1 MVITLE
7 GTRVTQDTCFL
18 GFEKNNKV
26 DTIIVNV
33 DTDDSWSYKLDVSY
47 PGNELYNIINL
58 SRSGNTCSMVVTA
71 DMLPFHGRYVMQIRG
86 TKPSGEVYH
95 SSMFTVFVK
104 QSIDPSDVYV
114 PVPSEFLQIEENIT
128 EINNNPPKP
137 GDDGYW
143 YTWDVNTHQYIK
155 SDIEL
160 PSDSVPPVDEST
172 SGWVLSNDG
181 KNIFW
186 YNFNKEALGLGNV
199 DNTSDIDKP
208 VSKAQGEAIQHVQ
221 DNLDELNSDLMD
233 GNKTVA
239 KSTGDANGNDI
250 TKTYLGTFEQ
260 TFTDEGKNQLK
271 KNIGINPISKTSEM
285 INEAGLDATGKLFSS
300 LAIKNVFKINDGA
313 VLPTEAQNI
322 IKTGNPVIIVIGGYN
337 YYVWLQSFN
346 PNLTYYNFGFNI
358 NHRLGKLT
366 YRSLKYDG
374 FEETISVQG
383 PVSLDPYSLPIATS
397 STLGGVLGTSKT
409 SDMTME
415 VGIDETGRLYT
426 KPITE
431 VLSVDALPANP
442 DPNVLYLIRE
452 EE

>member
-7 GTRVTQDTCFL
+7 GTKVTQDTCFL

-58 SRSGNTCSMVVTA
+58 SRTGNTCSTIVTA

-86 TKPSGEVYH
+86 TKASGEVYH

-104 QSIDPSDVYV
+104 QSIDPSDVYI

-143 YTWDVNTHQYIK
+143 YTWDVNSHSYIK

-172 SGWVLSNDG
+172 SGLVLSNDG

-186 YNFNKEALGLGNV
+186 RKDTVYEL
-199 DNTSDIDKP
+199 P
-208 VSKAQGEAIQHVQ
+208 V
-221 DNLDELNSDLMD
+221 
-233 GNKTVA
+233 
-239 KSTGDANGNDI
+239 
-250 TKTYLGTFEQ
+250 
-260 TFTDEGKNQLK
+260 
-271 KNIGINPISKTSEM
+271 
-285 INEAGLDATGKLFSS
+285 AT
-300 LAIKNVFKINDGA
+300 
-313 VLPTEAQNI
+313 
-322 IKTGNPVIIVIGGYN
+322 
-337 YYVWLQSFN
+337 
-346 PNLTYYNFGFNI
+346 
-358 NHRLGKLT
+358 
-366 YRSLKYDG
+366 
-374 FEETISVQG
+374 ET
-383 PVSLDPYSLPIATS
+383 
-397 STLGGVLGTSKT
+397 TLGGVLGAIKT
-409 SDMTME
+409 EEETEE
-415 VGIDETGRLYT
+415 VSVDETGKLYT
-426 KPITE
+426 KPITK
-431 VLSVDALPANP
+431 VLSVDALPENP

-452 EE
+452 EV